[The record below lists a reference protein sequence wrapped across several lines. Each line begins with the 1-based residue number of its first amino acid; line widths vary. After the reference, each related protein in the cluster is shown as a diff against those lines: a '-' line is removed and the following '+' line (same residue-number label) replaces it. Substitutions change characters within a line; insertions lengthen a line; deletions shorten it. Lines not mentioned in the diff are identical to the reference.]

1 MILKTDLS
9 FQILFPVNKPV
20 LKAMAGSRGG
30 TEKIHGELC
39 AKWLMVKNQK
49 DKRDNLK
56 EFSLVKTEGY
66 LSIILNSD
74 RNWWYTLN
82 SLVVNRKS
90 RSGQEKFLIREEC

>member
-1 MILKTDLS
+1 MKGNKEDWHDIQNLDLS

-39 AKWLMVKNQK
+39 PKWLVVKNKK
-49 DKRDNLK
+49 DTRDDLK
-56 EFSLVKTEGY
+56 EFSLVKIGGN
-66 LSIILNSD
+66 LSIILKSD

-82 SLVVNRKS
+82 SLGVK
-90 RSGQEKFLIREEC
+90 